1 MAGKCQF
8 YVKEDF
14 SVTKEDSF
22 FFINFDIFYVGYSDI
37 NNLEERFFLI
47 GYLKDMV
54 EKLG

>member
-1 MAGKCQF
+1 M
-8 YVKEDF
+8 KEDF